1 MPKEYP
7 IDLGKKSDHSMM
19 AMPKESEDDSKV
31 HYPSLYI
38 SGVKVSLPDSGEITL
53 KFKKLSETKSTREGK
68 TDYSVEL
75 EIQEICDV
83 ESKEEEKKEDSG
95 EALDRLAEEADDEE
109 DD

>member
-1 MPKEYP
+1 MQQKYP

-31 HYPSLYI
+31 YYPSLYI
-38 SGVKVSLPDSGEITL
+38 SGVKVSLPESGEITL
-53 KFKKLSETKSTREGK
+53 KFKKLSETKSTCDGK

-75 EIQEICDV
+75 EVQEICEV
-83 ESKEEEKKEDSG
+83 ESTEDETKEDSG
-95 EALDRLAEEADDEE
+95 DALDKLAKEADDGE